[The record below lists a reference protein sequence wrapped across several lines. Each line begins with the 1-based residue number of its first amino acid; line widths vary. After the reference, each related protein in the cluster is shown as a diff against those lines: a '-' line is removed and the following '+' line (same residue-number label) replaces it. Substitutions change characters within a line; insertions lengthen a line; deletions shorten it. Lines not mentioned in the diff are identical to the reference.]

1 MHPKTKEK
9 SEVEIDFY
17 ERLLKRLPA
26 DVDALK
32 LLAEAYTAN
41 GRVRDGLEVDFKLRS
56 LCPTDGYVHYN
67 LACSLSLCGQ
77 VDEAFMTLKEA
88 VKLGY
93 SDWKW
98 MIKDPDLKMIRSDP
112 RFETEIRPLF
122 QSKV

>member
-9 SEVEIDFY
+9 TAVEINFY
-17 ERLLKRLPA
+17 ESLLKRLPA

-32 LLAEAYTAN
+32 LLAEAYTSS

-56 LCPTDGYVHYN
+56 LCPKDGYVHYN

-77 VDEAFMTLKEA
+77 VEEALTTLKEA

-93 SDWKW
+93 TDWKW
-98 MIKDPDLKMIRSDP
+98 IIKDPDLRMVRGDP
-112 RFETEIRPLF
+112 RFEMEIKSLF
-122 QSKV
+122 VSKI

>member
-1 MHPKTKEK
+1 MHPKSKEK
-9 SEVEIDFY
+9 PEVEIDFY

-26 DVDALK
+26 DVDTLK
-32 LLAEAYTAN
+32 LLAEAYTSS

-56 LCPTDGYVHYN
+56 LCPKDGFVHYN

-93 SDWKW
+93 ADWKW

-112 RFETEIRPLF
+112 RFEIEIKPLF
-122 QSKV
+122 TKKV